1 MEEDDMV
8 IRIGNS
14 LRTGERRTD
23 GAGRDASL
31 RDLIRRCQGLAE
43 GWPWQPPKEPLHLTI

>member
-31 RDLIRRCQGLAE
+31 RDLIRRCQRPAK
-43 GWPWQPPKEPLHLTI
+43 GWPWQPPKDPL